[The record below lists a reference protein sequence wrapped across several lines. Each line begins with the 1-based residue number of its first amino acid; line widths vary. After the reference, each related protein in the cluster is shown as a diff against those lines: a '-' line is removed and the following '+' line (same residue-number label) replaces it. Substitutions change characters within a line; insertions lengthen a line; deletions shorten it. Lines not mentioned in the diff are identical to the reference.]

1 MNNSI
6 SNPADISIED
16 CHKLFS
22 SFEEHNSQENT
33 PTTYFNSLPHD
44 LQLEFFDKI
53 ELQCNQILLKGYK
66 SWAYKK
72 YRYDQN
78 KEEGVLNLSADVRL
92 WLFTSSEKN
101 SFVNLQ
107 EIFKNGPDKVN
118 RNLRGTIKRVLAAN
132 REKTVIDQLLR
143 RIETIVDDENS
154 NFSRTRGLKEDF
166 FSLTE
171 KFPSE
176 RIPTNDEIEVV
187 ISKIGDFRE
196 EPVKANARQAPRIY
210 STPVLIELF
219 TIICETLDTEVTP
232 NILETIFLDLIPGF
246 LPNEFVAEQAFKI
259 YGHVNFPIDVEN
271 NLSYNDLSQEDKIIV
286 DEAVQETI
294 DTVKE
299 QKIESEIK
307 YVRELLQNQN
317 FRISALAKVDGI
329 RDRQHAEEILEKL
342 GDIVNN
348 IFSNLNEDQAEIAFS
363 EFFSKI

>member
-16 CHKLFS
+16 CHKLYDA
-22 SFEEHNSQENT
+22 FEEHNSQENT
-33 PTTYFNSLPHD
+33 PSTYFNSLPYN
-44 LQLEFFDKI
+44 LQLEFYDKI
-53 ELQCNQILLKGYK
+53 ELQCKQILLKGYK

-78 KEEGVLNLSADVRL
+78 KEEGVLTLSADVRV
-92 WLFTSSEKN
+92 WLLTSSENN

-107 EIFKNGPDKVN
+107 EIFKNGPDNVN

-154 NFSRTRGLKEDF
+154 SFSRTRGPREDF

-176 RIPTNDEIEVV
+176 RIPTNDEIEIV

-196 EPVKANARQAPRIY
+196 EPVKANAKQAPRIY
-210 STPVLIELF
+210 STPILTELF

-259 YGHVNFPIDVEN
+259 YGHINFPLDIEN
-271 NLSYNDLSQEDKIIV
+271 VLSYNDLDQQDKIIV

-294 DTVKE
+294 HLVK
-299 QKIESEIK
+299 QQNLESEIK
-307 YVRELLQNQN
+307 YVKDLLENQN
-317 FRISALAKVDGI
+317 FRISALANIDGV

-348 IFSNLNEDQAEIAFS
+348 IFSALDEDLAEIAFS
-363 EFFSKI
+363 EFFSII